1 MAALLPYLAMAGAT
15 ALPKVGEGIG
25 DFAKGGLKKF
35 GKLFGFKKGGSLSN
49 NVHHAMHMATV
60 RNTGIRTIHPH
71 DLVIPAKLAGKLKKV
86 AKRKPQPV
94 RRKPKTKAKPKPKGK
109 CKCKRKH

>member
-1 MAALLPYLAMAGAT
+1 MLPYLAMAGAT
-15 ALPKVGEGIG
+15 ALPKVGEGLG
-25 DFAKGGLKKF
+25 DFAKGGMKKL
-35 GKLFGFKKGGSLSN
+35 GSLLGFKKGGALGNS
-49 NVHHAMHMATV
+49 VHRAMHMATV

-94 RRKPKTKAKPKPKGK
+94 KRKAKKK
-109 CKCKRKH
+109 CKCKKKH

>member
-1 MAALLPYLAMAGAT
+1 MAALAPYALMGLGALA
-15 ALPKVGEGIG
+15 PKIGEGLG
-25 DFAKGGLKKF
+25 DVAKSGIKKLGGLF
-35 GKLFGFKKGGSLSN
+35 GLKKGGSLGNS
-49 NVHHAMHMATV
+49 VHRAMHMATV

-94 RRKPKTKAKPKPKGK
+94 KRKAKKK
-109 CKCKRKH
+109 CKCKKKH

>member
-25 DFAKGGLKKF
+25 DFAKGGLKKV
-35 GKLFGFKKGGSLSN
+35 GSLLGFKKGGSIGNS
-49 NVHHAMHMATV
+49 VHHAMHMATV

-71 DLVIPAKLAGKLKKV
+71 DLVIPAKLAGKLKQV

-94 RRKPKTKAKPKPKGK
+94 RKKAKAKPKKK